1 MSSYAWVVVADA
13 ARARIFSTDNAKV
26 PLQPVEQLVSPEARL
41 HERDLKSDRPGST
54 YDSHGDGRHAT
65 GTSTSPKQQVA
76 VRFAKTIAERLEL
89 GRVNHDFSRLVLVAE
104 PQFLGLLRKAITPE
118 VAKLVSAE
126 INKNLSKADR
136 DDIRQHLPE
145 RL

>member
-1 MSSYAWVVVADA
+1 MSSYAWIVVADA
-13 ARARIFSTDNAKV
+13 ARARIFSTDNAKL
-26 PLQPVEQLVSPEARL
+26 PLQPLEQLVSPKARL

-65 GTSTSPKQQVA
+65 GTNTSPKQQEA
-76 VRFAKTIAERLEL
+76 VRFAKTISENLEL
-89 GRVNHDFSRLVLVAE
+89 GRVNHEFDRLVLVAE

-118 VAKLVSAE
+118 VAKLVSDE
-126 INKNLSKADR
+126 IDKDLSKADR
-136 DDIRQHLPE
+136 NDIRRHLPE